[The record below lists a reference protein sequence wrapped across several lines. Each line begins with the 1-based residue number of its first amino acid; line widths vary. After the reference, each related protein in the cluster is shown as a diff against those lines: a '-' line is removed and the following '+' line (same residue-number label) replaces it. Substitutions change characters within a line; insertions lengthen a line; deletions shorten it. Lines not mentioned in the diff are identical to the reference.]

1 MRGVAVWVGL
11 VRTLVDVF
19 WFVSSWFARQLGR
32 VVKAMDLKSIGETL
46 VSSNLTAVVLCCLPL
61 FLRLASPLL
70 PPRLASPC
78 ALFLDALVLVFV
90 VVVCTARVMC
100 VCVFAL

>member
-1 MRGVAVWVGL
+1 
-11 VRTLVDVF
+11 
-19 WFVSSWFARQLGR
+19 
-32 VVKAMDLKSIGETL
+32 MDLKSIGETL

-90 VVVCTARVMC
+90 VGVCTARVMC
-100 VCVFAL
+100 VCVCLRCDVLCSRNISACCRVFWSCCVGMGVCV

>member
-70 PPRLASPC
+70 RASLARLASLLL
-78 ALFLDALVLVFV
+78 ARSSSMLSFLFF
-90 VVVCTARVMC
+90 
-100 VCVFAL
+100 